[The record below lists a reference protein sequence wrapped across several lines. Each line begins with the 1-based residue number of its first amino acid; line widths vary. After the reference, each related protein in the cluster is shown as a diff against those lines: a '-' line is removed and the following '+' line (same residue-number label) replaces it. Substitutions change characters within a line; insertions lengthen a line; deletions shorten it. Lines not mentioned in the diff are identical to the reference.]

1 MSNRALHAPPSAVL
15 DWLLEG
21 DPAVRWQVL
30 ADLLDAPVAEVDAAR
45 AEVAEQG
52 WGSALLALQDPDGG
66 WAHSLYSPKYTSTTY
81 TLLLL
86 QRLGLPP
93 GDERTLTGVR
103 RLWDGATFTDG
114 GLTLA
119 RSIGLPE
126 ACITSMLVG
135 LASGFGLRD
144 PRVPVA
150 VDWLVR
156 AQLPDGGWN
165 CRSVRDGSRH
175 GSFHTTILALE
186 GLLAYGRTGGAVPVE
201 EPMAHGRRF
210 LLEHRLC
217 RSHRCGEVVDPR
229 YLRMPFPPGWHYD
242 VVRALEHFREAGAS
256 PDPRMQ
262 DGVDAIERLRLADGR
277 WPRHVPYS
285 GKYWFT
291 LEPAGPSRLATL
303 RALRLQRWWQAG

>member
-1 MSNRALHAPPSAVL
+1 MGTLALHDPSPGVV

-30 ADLLDAPVAEVDAAR
+30 ADLLDAPPTEVSAAR
-45 AEVAEQG
+45 ALVVTQG
-52 WGSALLALQDPDGG
+52 WGSALLARQDPDGG

-86 QRLGLPP
+86 QRLGLT
-93 GDERTLTGVR
+93 GDERVLTGVR

-114 GLTLA
+114 GLTFA
-119 RSIGLPE
+119 TSIGPPE

-135 LASGFGLRD
+135 LAAGFGLLDARL
-144 PRVPVA
+144 PAA
-150 VDWLVR
+150 VEWLQR

-186 GLLAYGRTGGAVPVE
+186 GLLAYSRTGGAVPVE
-201 EPMAHGRRF
+201 EPMAEGRRF

-217 RSHRCGEVVDPR
+217 RSHRSGEIVDPR

-242 VVRALEHFREAGAS
+242 VVRALEHFRDAGAQ
-256 PDPRMQ
+256 PDSRMQ
-262 DGVDAIERLRLADGR
+262 DGVDAIERLRLVDGC

-291 LEPAGPSRLATL
+291 LEPAGHSRLATL
-303 RALRLQRWWQAG
+303 RALRILRWWQAG